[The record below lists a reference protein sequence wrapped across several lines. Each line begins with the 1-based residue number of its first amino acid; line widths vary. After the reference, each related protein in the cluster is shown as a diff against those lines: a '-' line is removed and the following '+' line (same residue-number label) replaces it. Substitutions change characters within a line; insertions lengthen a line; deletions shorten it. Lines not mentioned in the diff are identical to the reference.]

1 MNKLNI
7 LFAILLNTCGAS
19 MTHQQCLFKFFE
31 NPN

>member
-7 LFAILLNTCGAS
+7 LFSTYTA
-19 MTHQQCLFKFFE
+19 MTHQQFLFKFFE